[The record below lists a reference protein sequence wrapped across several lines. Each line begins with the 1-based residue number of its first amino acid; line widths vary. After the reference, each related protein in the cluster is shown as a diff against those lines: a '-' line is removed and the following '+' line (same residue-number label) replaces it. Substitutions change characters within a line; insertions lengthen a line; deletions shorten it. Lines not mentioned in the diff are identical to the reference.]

1 MSERSFFTRALWFV
15 FIGWWVTP
23 VLVNA
28 AWLLGLTVVLLP
40 ISVKLINLVPT
51 ALTLKTPKS
60 TLDPDSARGQHNLLV
75 RVLYFVFVGWWLSF
89 LWANVANILAV
100 TIIGLPVAIWMLN
113 RLPFVLSL
121 YRDEG

>member
-60 TLDPDSARGQHNLLV
+60 TSDPDSARGQHNLLV
-75 RVLYFVFVGWWLSF
+75 RILYFVFVGWWLSF

>member
-15 FIGWWVTP
+15 FVGWWLTP

-60 TLDPDSARGQHNLLV
+60 TLDPDGARGQRNLLV
-75 RVLYFVFVGWWLSF
+75 RALYFVFVGWW
-89 LWANVANILAV
+89 
-100 TIIGLPVAIWMLN
+100 
-113 RLPFVLSL
+113 
-121 YRDEG
+121 

>member
-1 MSERSFFTRALWFV
+1 MSERSFLTRALWFV
-15 FIGWWVTP
+15 FIGWWLTP

-28 AWLLGLTVVLLP
+28 AWLLGLTVILLP

-60 TLDPDSARGQHNLLV
+60 TLDPDSARGQRNLLV
-75 RVLYFVFVGWWLSF
+75 RALYLVFVGWWLSF

-100 TIIGLPVAIWMLN
+100 TIIGLPVAIWMLH

-121 YRDEG
+121 YRYDG

>member
-1 MSERSFFTRALWFV
+1 MSERSFLTRALWFV
-15 FIGWWVTP
+15 FIGWWLTP

-28 AWLLGLTVVLLP
+28 AWLLGLTVILLP

-60 TLDPDSARGQHNLLV
+60 TLDPDSARGQRNLLV
-75 RVLYFVFVGWWLSF
+75 RALYFVFVGWWLSF

-100 TIIGLPVAIWMLN
+100 TIIGLPVAIWMLH

-121 YRDEG
+121 YRYDG